1 MEPKMQ
7 MQKRI
12 SRVRLPWAA
21 LKLAYV
27 RRRVDDGENLSLAQ
41 YAAELGVDVR
51 TVERHA
57 SAENWLAAVEA
68 RTQARLDAEHD
79 AKIINP
85 MFDHLKRAAFRIR

>member
-1 MEPKMQ
+1 ME
-7 MQKRI
+7 QKI
-12 SRVRLPWAA
+12 HMEKRVRGARLPWAA

-85 MFDHLKRAAFRIR
+85 LFNHLKRATFRIR

>member
-7 MQKRI
+7 KRVG
-12 SRVRLPWAA
+12 RTRLPWAA
-21 LKLAYV
+21 LKLAFV
-27 RRRVDDGENLSLAQ
+27 RRRVDDGENLSLARF
-41 YAAELGVDVR
+41 AAELGVDAR

-85 MFDHLKRAAFRIR
+85 MFDHLKRATFRIR